1 MTDFPIT
8 LKQIPEFRGLHNRK
22 LKIGV
27 CTLNQWAMDFEGN
40 KQRILDSIKKCAEEN
55 CSIRVGPELEISGY
69 SCEDH
74 FLEGD
79 TVLHSWEIIRDIIEF
94 DVKDMLLDVGSIVEW
109 HGTIYNCRVFIYNKK
124 ILMIRPKSS
133 LADDGNYREGR
144 WFTAWKQGYKL
155 FDFKLPTF
163 IKEVTNQSSTKIGMG
178 ILNFND
184 CSIASELCEELW
196 DCKNPSTDFSLNGA
210 EIIINSSG
218 SHFSINKYSS
228 RINLVKSNSR
238 RSGGCYIYCNVSG
251 CDGGRLY
258 FDGGS
263 FAYLNGTMISEGQS
277 FSVLENTYI
286 FPVIDLEEIS
296 KYRTSMR
303 SRCISSTTSISID
316 TVNVDDELCKKI
328 FSSHINLKAL
338 EPTYLSEN
346 NQIELSTACY
356 LWDYLRR
363 SKASGFFLP
372 LSGGAD
378 SSSVAII
385 VSNMCRLLYKESLK
399 NDLLLKEIQNVV
411 KDKDFIPSS
420 PRDICKKIFFTA
432 YLGMKFSSAETRKSA
447 SNVAAEINSNHY
459 EVDIDSI
466 YNQFISTIN
475 DSLGFKPKFRSEG
488 GSWTEDLSLQNLQ
501 SRIRMV
507 TSYLLSQITLI
518 LPENNKK
525 PGFLLMLSSGN
536 LDESILGY
544 LTKYDC
550 SSGDINPI
558 GSLSKIKIMSF
569 LNYCY
574 KELNYKSLEIVL
586 KLEPSAELQ
595 PSDEKTKQTDEADM
609 GFTYEEL
616 EKMNELRKN
625 NLCGPYSMFK
635 FLCQIWTEKSHEEIK
650 KKVEKYFYK
659 YSINRHKVT
668 TLTPS
673 IYLDSSCNDDNRY
686 DLRQFLYNSEW
697 TYQFNN
703 IENVLKNK

>member
-1 MTDFPIT
+1 MSSYPIT
-8 LKQIPEFRGLHNRK
+8 LNQIPEFRGLHNRK

-40 KQRILDSIKKCAEEN
+40 KQRILGSIKKCLEEN

-79 TVLHSWEIIRDIIEF
+79 TILHSWEIIRDIIEY
-94 DVKDMLLDVGSIVEW
+94 DAKDMLIDVGSIVEW
-109 HGTIYNCRVFIYNKK
+109 HGTIYNCRVFIFNKK

-163 IKEVTNQSSTKIGMG
+163 IKEVTNQSVTKIGMG
-178 ILNFND
+178 IINFND
-184 CSIASELCEELW
+184 CSVASELCEELW

-228 RINLVKSNSR
+228 RINLVKSSSR

-263 FAYLNGTMISEGQS
+263 FVYLNGAMISEGTS
-277 FSVLENTYI
+277 FSVLESTYI

-296 KYRTSMR
+296 KYRTSMK
-303 SRCISSTTSISID
+303 SRCISSTSSISID
-316 TVNVDDELCKKI
+316 SVHVDEELCKRI
-328 FSSHINLKAL
+328 FSSHININVL

-346 NQIELSTACY
+346 KQIELSTACY

-363 SKASGFFLP
+363 SKANGFFLP

-378 SSSVAII
+378 SSSVAMI
-385 VSNMCRLLYKESLK
+385 VSNMCKILFNEISKNNFLLSQIRK
-399 NDLLLKEIQNVV
+399 VV
-411 KDKDFIPSS
+411 KDENFLPTSYT
-420 PRDICKKIFFTA
+420 DICNKIFYTA
-432 YLGMKFSSAETRKSA
+432 YLSMKFSSSETRKSA
-447 SNVAAEINSNHY
+447 SNIAAEIHSNHY
-459 EVDIDSI
+459 EIEIDKI
-466 YNQFISTIN
+466 YNQFVSTLN
-475 DSLGFKPKFRSEG
+475 ESLGFKPKFKSEG
-488 GSWTEDLSLQNLQ
+488 GSSTEDLSLQNLQ

-507 TSYLLSQITLI
+507 TSYLLSQITLL
-518 LPENNKK
+518 LPQNNSK
-525 PGFLLMLSSGN
+525 PGFLLMLASGN

-558 GSLSKIKIMSF
+558 GSLSKKRIMSF

-574 KELNYKSLEIVL
+574 KEHKYESLEIVL

-595 PSDEKTKQTDEADM
+595 PNDEINKQTDEADM

-616 EKMNELRKN
+616 EKMNELRKV

-635 FLCQIWTEKSHEEIK
+635 YLTQIWTNRSHEEIK
-650 KKVEKYFYK
+650 NKVEKYFYK
-659 YSINRHKVT
+659 YSVNRHKVT

-673 IYLDSSCNDDNRY
+673 IYLDTNCNDDNRY

-697 TYQFNN
+697 SYQFNN
-703 IENVLKNK
+703 IGNIIKK